1 MSGRKMAQ
9 EKASVT
15 RQPFETTRSLP
26 KFSVVIQAQP
36 LNEKPPQERGLLF
49 ERMTPPD
56 YFFAA
61 AFFVAF
67 LAGFAATG
75 FAAAATGFAAVFFGA
90 AFFLSPKMAS

>member
-1 MSGRKMAQ
+1 MMSISNRLSGRSAQ
-9 EKASVT
+9 AVSS
-15 RQPFETTRSLP
+15 PD
-26 KFSVVIQAQP
+26 P
-36 LNEKPPQERGLLF
+36 LNEKPPQKRGLLF

-75 FAAAATGFAAVFFGA
+75 FAAAAAATGFAAAFFGA